1 MSPVDDQETELLRPI
16 DFGNP
21 DGNEYEDMPEGE
33 LMTLHEFV
41 QAVDAGA
48 FTDDDGHGV
57 FASATHR
64 SERRVLPSD
73 VPPPEA
79 EAVFH
84 VTWYP
89 AWATHVL
96 WYNK

>member
-1 MSPVDDQETELLRPI
+1 MSDEVLLLRPI

-21 DGNEYEDMPEGE
+21 GGNDYDDMPEGQ

-41 QAVDAGA
+41 EAVDALA
-48 FTDDDGHGV
+48 LIDYDGFGV
-57 FASATHR
+57 FASATHK

-79 EAVFH
+79 EARFQ

-96 WYNK
+96 WYNR